1 MTPRS
6 ESDPS
11 AKKDSE
17 FFKHAQQNGE
27 NMENYY
33 LAVDIG
39 ASSGQHIL
47 GHLENGQMVLEEIYR
62 FENGMDR
69 QGGKLLWD
77 TNRLFAEI
85 VNGMKMCRQ
94 LNKIPVSM
102 SIDTWAVDYLLLDEK
117 NQVLGDTYGYRD
129 GRTTGMD
136 AEVYK
141 FISEQ
146 DLYKRTGIQ
155 KQMFNTIY
163 QLMAVKR
170 QTPEL
175 LEKAKTFLMLP
186 DYFQFLLT
194 GRKVSEYTNATS
206 TQLVSP
212 GTKQWD
218 KELIR
223 LLGFPEDIFL
233 PLKMPGTDVG
243 ELSGEIQAQTGF
255 NCRVTLC
262 ASHDTASAVMAM
274 PLLEGEGLYIS
285 SGTWSLMG
293 VEAERAD
300 CREVSRQG
308 NFTNEGGYDYRFR
321 YLKNIMG
328 LWMIQSVRHE
338 QKDAYSFAQLCEM
351 AAECRDFPSRVDVN
365 DDVFLAPDS
374 MTEAIQEYCRKT
386 EQTVPVTTG
395 EIAAVIYQSLAD
407 CYGKTAVQLQENT
420 GRTYNGIFVIGGGSN
435 AAYLN
440 QLTADAAGMDV
451 WAGPG
456 EATAVG
462 NLMAQMIRNRE
473 LKDLA
478 QARKSVADSFRISH
492 YQPKENR

>member
-1 MTPRS
+1 
-6 ESDPS
+6 
-11 AKKDSE
+11 
-17 FFKHAQQNGE
+17 
-27 NMENYY
+27 METYY

-39 ASSGQHIL
+39 ASSGRHIL

-102 SIDTWAVDYLLLDEK
+102 SIDTWAVDYVLLDEK

-129 GRTTGMD
+129 GRTAGMD

-141 FISEQ
+141 LISEQ

-212 GTKQWD
+212 ATKQWD

-293 VEAERAD
+293 VEAEQAD